1 LLAILLVITFA
12 IHLAAVNIAS
22 AGPLVCAFI
31 DWRARGEV
39 DSTLVDASRR
49 LARLGLFTLALGI
62 LLGFALLGILWAMDE
77 EQYLTTL
84 GAVPTGRWWF
94 AAAEIG
100 FYYLCMTPYAL
111 VSKEANR
118 SRVWLLLP
126 LLAATN
132 LLYHFPPLFGVVSV
146 AAERESFHGL
156 DLTRDVYRQI
166 ATDPQT
172 LSRIVHHWL
181 AALAMAGLTLTY
193 LGSRV
198 EKSESQGGDA
208 RPVLLG
214 SRIALLATVI
224 QLPVGLWVVL
234 QLTPASQKQVL
245 GDDPAATA
253 LLGLSLLAASLLLQA
268 LVTVSLG
275 DTSRG
280 AVRRSLVWM
289 AVILVLMSGTL
300 HRIRQQA
307 IGPSSQAQTRPTE
320 PGGPRRSQCTWDR
333 VGAAQLSSFGLGSTL
348 PWSGCWNSPWSI
360 VSGRTLSP
368 QGVAMRSITAPSATR

>member
-12 IHLAAVNIAS
+12 VHLAAVNIAS

-31 DWRARGEV
+31 DWRAGK
-39 DSTLVDASRR
+39 DSDSPLINAAQR
-49 LARLGLFTLALGI
+49 LATLGLFTLAGGI
-62 LLGFALLGILWAMDE
+62 LLGFLLLAILWAMDQ
-77 EQYLTTL
+77 EQYLNTL

-111 VSKEANR
+111 VSKGANR
-118 SRVWLLLP
+118 SRVWLVLP

-156 DLTRDVYRQI
+156 ELTRDVYRQV

-181 AALAMAGLTLTY
+181 AAIAMAGLTLTY
-193 LGSRV
+193 LGSRGK
-198 EKSESQGGDA
+198 KSESPTDDA
-208 RPVLLG
+208 RPLLIG
-214 SRIALLATVI
+214 SRIALLATMI

-234 QLTPASQKQVL
+234 QLPPASQNQVL
-245 GDDPAATA
+245 GDDPAGTA

-275 DTSRG
+275 DISPT
-280 AVRRSLVWM
+280 AVRRCLVWM
-289 AVILVLMSGTL
+289 AVVLILMSGTL
-300 HRIRQQA
+300 HRIRQTSVESTVESKFGSA
-307 IGPSSQAQTRPTE
+307 SGPHIVQST
-320 PGGPRRSQCTWDR
+320 CLD
-333 VGAAQLSSFGLGSTL
+333 GLN
-348 PWSGCWNSPWSI
+348 C
-360 VSGRTLSP
+360 
-368 QGVAMRSITAPSATR
+368 